1 MQITTK
7 IKQIFKIKCRDVI
20 QIIKKKKKKIQNL
33 IQVQQ
38 KKQTLFLGFM
48 KNKLGWFHAEVP

>member
-1 MQITTK
+1 MSYK
-7 IKQIFKIKCRDVI
+7 SK
-20 QIIKKKKKKIQNL
+20 KKKKKKIQNL